1 MKIESMEQLLVS
13 DEFKKERE
21 EVQAVVKSIVGK
33 YNTHADVQTV
43 RRSKI
48 GNEKKFKGI
57 SVSQMIID
65 SR

>member
-1 MKIESMEQLLVS
+1 MEQLLVS

-21 EVQAVVKSIVGK
+21 KVQAVIKSIVGK

-48 GNEKKFKGI
+48 GNEQEIQRNIGE
-57 SVSQMIID
+57 SD
-65 SR
+65 DY